1 MTSFVKINGPMMVVG
16 DPVSGRDGSI
26 HIPAMAHGEMRKPV
40 NGVTVMDEMPFEIV
54 YKNWRNQRFPENALM
69 EVDGVLTVK
78 NGVRTITAKSL
89 RVLVILFHDAYFI
102 GAILHVASLID
113 SPGTLTIR
121 AWSSRRTPRTSSS
134 TRITA

>member
-1 MTSFVKINGPMMVVG
+1 
-16 DPVSGRDGSI
+16 
-26 HIPAMAHGEMRKPV
+26 
-40 NGVTVMDEMPFEIV
+40 MDEMPFEIV

-102 GAILHVASLID
+102 GAILHVASLIG
-113 SPGTLTIR
+113 SPGTLTTR
-121 AWSSRRTPRTSSS
+121 AWSSRRGRTPRTSSF